1 MSLENRIDA
10 TENNLPVIP
19 VITLLGLYAV
29 GDGLITKTEVLANLK
44 ESMGDTLT
52 ADELTDFDVW
62 VKALDGMATLQ
73 QKMEYLFKLFCI
85 MNVADYNHFS
95 KFENI
100 TDIKTL
106 LGFK

>member
-1 MSLENRIDA
+1 MSLEERIDA

-29 GDGLITKTEVLANLK
+29 GDGLITKEEVLANLK
-44 ESMGDTLT
+44 ESMSDTLT
-52 ADELTDFDVW
+52 STELTDFDVW
-62 VKALDGMATLQ
+62 IKALDGMTTLQ
-73 QKMEYLFKLFCI
+73 EKMEFLFKLFCI

-95 KFENI
+95 KFKSI
-100 TDIKTL
+100 SDIKTP